1 MTRQMHLVAFLF
13 AGPTSHHHGMWRH
26 PETQN
31 AFLDPATYE
40 HIARVLE
47 QGRFDSVFFADVL
60 GISDYYN
67 GSYDTM
73 LGKGGQ
79 MGLLDPVPL
88 LTLMA
93 RATRH
98 IGLGATISTS
108 LFSPY
113 HIARTLGTLDHLSGG
128 RVAWN
133 VVTSSSGLEAHN
145 FGLDG
150 LPPRNER
157 YDRADEVVEACIA
170 LWHSWED
177 GALVLD
183 KKSGTF
189 ADPSKVHRVNYQG
202 RWVRTTGPL
211 TVPRSPQGHPVIM
224 QAGSSE
230 RGREFAARWSEIIFT
245 LQHDLAGMQAFY
257 SDIKGRMGKYGR
269 APEECAILTSVDPII
284 GETES
289 IAREKQAYINSL
301 VDAELGMALVSY
313 HLGVDL
319 SRYPADQPLADIQLE
334 EGSRGS
340 FDILVKATQ
349 ADGLTLG
356 QAAQRFATSEL
367 CPQIVGTPESV
378 ADQLQA
384 FFEAKGCDG
393 FILTPTAFPGTF
405 ETFARSVSPIL
416 QERGVLRKDYTGRTL
431 RENLRS

>member
-40 HIARVLE
+40 HVARVLE
-47 QGRFDSVFFADVL
+47 QGRFDSLFFADVL

-93 RATRH
+93 RATQH

-108 LFSPY
+108 LFNPY

-133 VVTSSSGLEAHN
+133 VVTSSSSLEAHN

-150 LPPRNER
+150 LPARNER
-157 YDRADEVVEACIA
+157 YDRADEVVEACIG

-183 KKSGTF
+183 KKAGTF
-189 ADPSKVHRVNYQG
+189 ADPSKVHPVNYQG
-202 RWVRTTGPL
+202 RWIKTAGPL

-224 QAGSSE
+224 QAGSSD

-245 LQHDLAGMQAFY
+245 LQHDISGMQAFY
-257 SDIKGRMGKYGR
+257 SDIKVRMGKYGR

-319 SRYPADQPLADIQLE
+319 SRYPADQPLSDIQLE

-367 CPQIVGTPESV
+367 CPQVVGTPESV
-378 ADQLQA
+378 ADQLQT

-405 ETFARSVSPIL
+405 ESFARSVSPIL
-416 QERGVLRKDYTGRTL
+416 QERGVLRKDYTGKTL

>member
-40 HIARVLE
+40 HVARVLE

-88 LTLMA
+88 LTVMA
-93 RATRH
+93 RATQH

-108 LFSPY
+108 LFNPY

-133 VVTSSSGLEAHN
+133 VVTSSSSLEARN

-150 LPPRNER
+150 LPARNER

-183 KKSGTF
+183 KKTGTF
-189 ADPSKVHRVNYQG
+189 ADPSKVHAVNYQG
-202 RWVRTTGPL
+202 KWIRTAGPL
-211 TVPRSPQGHPVIM
+211 TVPRPPQGHPVIM
-224 QAGSSE
+224 QAGSSD

-245 LQHDLAGMQAFY
+245 LQHDIPGMQAFY

-269 APEECAILTSVDPII
+269 APEECAILTSIDPII

-319 SRYPADQPLADIQLE
+319 SRYPADQPLSDIQLE

-340 FDILVKATQ
+340 FDILVNATQ
-349 ADGLTLG
+349 AEGLTLG
-356 QAAQRFATSEL
+356 EAAQRFATSEL
-367 CPQIVGTPESV
+367 CPQVVGTPESV